1 MNIEEQKA
9 KPRLMRLRY
18 LNLHPLNVYFFLSS
32 TGDEKK
38 EAINL
43 NSNFFIMAHVSTV
56 QNGAH

>member
-9 KPRLMRLRY
+9 KPKMMRLRH
-18 LNLHPLNVYFFLSS
+18 LNLHPLNVSFFYSS
-32 TGDEKK
+32 IEDEKE

-43 NSNFFIMAHVSTV
+43 NSNFFTMAHVSTV

>member
-1 MNIEEQKA
+1 MNTGEQKA
-9 KPRLMRLRY
+9 KPKLMRLRY
-18 LNLHPLNVYFFLSS
+18 LNLDPLKVSFFFSS

-43 NSNFFIMAHVSTV
+43 NSNFFTMAHVTTV